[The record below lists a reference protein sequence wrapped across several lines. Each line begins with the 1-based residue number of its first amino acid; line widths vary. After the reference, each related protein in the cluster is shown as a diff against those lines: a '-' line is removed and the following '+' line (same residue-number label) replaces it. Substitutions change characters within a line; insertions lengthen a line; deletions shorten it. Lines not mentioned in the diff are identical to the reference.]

1 MKLTIDHI
9 TVTVSEGTTLMEA
22 ASLAGIAIPAL
33 CHLEGLKHHPSCMVC
48 AVKDTGRDRILP
60 SCSYPAEEGMQIL
73 THSPELREFR
83 REALELLLSDHVG
96 DCDAP
101 CQRACPAHM
110 DIPAMNRF
118 IAEGRFDEALQ
129 KVRETIAL
137 PLILSYICPA
147 PCEKACHRGTIDQA
161 VSICL
166 LKRSTAHKEGR
177 LRPVTIPVDP
187 PSGKKVAVVGSGPAG
202 LSAAFYL
209 LKAGYQCHLF
219 DQHPVAGGMLR
230 YHVPREKLPVKVL
243 DEEIGV
249 IREMGAVFHLGE
261 MVDKTAFHERLC
273 RDFDAVILATGA
285 VEEQILRDF
294 GLETDEHGIKVS
306 LANFGT
312 KTPGVFACGNMIR
325 KRQMAVRSV
334 AQGKAAAISAIHF
347 MRTGKTAGSHH
358 PFNSTFG
365 RLTKEEFYEY
375 LGESSEILRI
385 EPSRGVL
392 TGFSEAEAIREAA
405 RCMDCNC
412 RKPLSCKLRRYAG
425 EYGAHQKHYSAPV
438 RNQIKRIVQHELVVY
453 EPEKC
458 IRCGICVEISAR
470 EGEPFGLA
478 YSGRGFSV
486 RITTPFHQPLSQSLQ
501 KAALACVNACP
512 TGALALKTLPGKNDK
527 NAL

>member
-1 MKLTIDHI
+1 
-9 TVTVSEGTTLMEA
+9 
-22 ASLAGIAIPAL
+22 
-33 CHLEGLKHHPSCMVC
+33 
-48 AVKDTGRDRILP
+48 
-60 SCSYPAEEGMQIL
+60 
-73 THSPELREFR
+73 
-83 REALELLLSDHVG
+83 
-96 DCDAP
+96 
-101 CQRACPAHM
+101 
-110 DIPAMNRF
+110 
-118 IAEGRFDEALQ
+118 
-129 KVRETIAL
+129 
-137 PLILSYICPA
+137 
-147 PCEKACHRGTIDQA
+147 
-161 VSICL
+161 
-166 LKRSTAHKEGR
+166 
-177 LRPVTIPVDP
+177 
-187 PSGKKVAVVGSGPAG
+187 
-202 LSAAFYL
+202 
-209 LKAGYQCHLF
+209 
-219 DQHPVAGGMLR
+219 
-230 YHVPREKLPVKVL
+230 REKLPVKVL

-501 KAALACVNACP
+501 KAALACVDACP